1 MEKVSKIG
9 DNHDKMMISD
19 DRLLLVAF
27 MLALISAAIGV
38 VILVLLFS
46 LQTIPSSAQEGEAGL
61 REDVK
66 KQ

>member
-38 VILVLLFS
+38 VTLVLFS

-61 REDVK
+61 KEDVK